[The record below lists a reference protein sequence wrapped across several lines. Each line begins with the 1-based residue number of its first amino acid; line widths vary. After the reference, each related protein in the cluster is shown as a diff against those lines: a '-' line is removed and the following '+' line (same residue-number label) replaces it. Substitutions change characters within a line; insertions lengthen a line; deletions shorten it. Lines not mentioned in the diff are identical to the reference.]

1 MLPVMK
7 IFIAFYLVYIV
18 NLFIFAIYLQIN
30 TDKMETKENFSGQD
44 SLKIINEMIA
54 TAKTSVGDNSFHYLL
69 WGWLVL
75 IASGVDYYLLTVT
88 HSPNHWLP
96 WPVLMGMGGIIA
108 LIYSLF
114 QKRKEKVKTYFE
126 TFLGHT
132 WFSVLVALFLTAFV
146 GGRFGGQTAYP
157 VIMIIYG
164 MGLFVSGMTFRFI
177 PLIIGSIICWACAAA
192 ACYVTHDIQLILLG
206 ISVLSGYIIPG
217 YILKSSFKNGTV

>member
-1 MLPVMK
+1 
-7 IFIAFYLVYIV
+7 
-18 NLFIFAIYLQIN
+18 
-30 TDKMETKENFSGQD
+30 METKENFSGQD

-75 IASGVDYYLLTVT
+75 IASALDYYLLTIRHT
-88 HSPNHWLP
+88 PDHWLP
-96 WPVLMGMGGIIA
+96 WPILMGTGGVVA
-108 LIYSLF
+108 LLYSLF
-114 QKRKEKVKTYFE
+114 QKRNVHVKTYFE

-164 MGLFVSGMTFRFI
+164 MGLFVSGMTFRFT

-206 ISVLSGYIIPG
+206 TSVLCGYIIPG

>member
-1 MLPVMK
+1 
-7 IFIAFYLVYIV
+7 
-18 NLFIFAIYLQIN
+18 
-30 TDKMETKENFSGQD
+30 METKENLNEQD

-54 TAKTSVGDNSFHYLL
+54 TAKHSVSDNSFHYLL

-75 IASGVDYYLLTVT
+75 IASALDYYLTIH

-96 WPVLMGMGGIIA
+96 WPVLMGTGGVVA
-108 LIYSLF
+108 FLYFMF
-114 QKRKEKVKTYFE
+114 QKRKTAVKTYFE
-126 TFLGHT
+126 TFLGYT
-132 WFSVLVALFLTAFV
+132 WISVLAALVLTGFV
-146 GGRFGGQTAYP
+146 GARFGDLMAYP

-177 PLIIGSIICWACAAA
+177 PLIIGSIFCWGCAVA

-217 YILKSSFKNGTV
+217 YILKLSYKNEKV